1 MFDGKNQKTILGRNS
16 GGHFHYPHV
25 LIHFKD
31 FLLKT
36 SKNFS
41 RSKNIDSFERRQ
53 QDKIRKIEMTLEQK
67 DLILNL

>member
-1 MFDGKNQKTILGRNS
+1 MEAPPLSHMF
-16 GGHFHYPHV
+16 

-41 RSKNIDSFERRQ
+41 RSKNIDSFGKRRQ
-53 QDKIRKIEMTLEQK
+53 QDQNRKIEMTLEQK
-67 DLILNL
+67 GFNPEPVTCSLEQWGRIKV